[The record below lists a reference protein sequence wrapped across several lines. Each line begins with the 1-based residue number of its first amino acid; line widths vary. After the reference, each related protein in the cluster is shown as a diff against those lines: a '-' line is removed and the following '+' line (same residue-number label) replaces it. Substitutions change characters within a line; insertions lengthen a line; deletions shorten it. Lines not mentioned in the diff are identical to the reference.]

1 MCFLASAFRFSLH
14 TTHAMATT
22 LAPFRSGP
30 TGYARCVEQQQQ
42 RVVRRLSGGI
52 AARRP
57 SCIAWFLH
65 LGFLPAVR
73 HWSILHVVPGLTTV
87 YASGSRLGP
96 SRASYAQR
104 ERERSNVTKNTN
116 PTVVPYS
123 RKPQPLTTLE

>member
-30 TGYARCVEQQQQ
+30 TQGFVAFPAASRHV
-42 RVVRRLSGGI
+42 
-52 AARRP
+52 ARRP

-96 SRASYAQR
+96 NRASYGPSAQR